1 MKIRN
6 ITVLN
11 KIEALE
17 EISKIGADRTGC
29 RLMAPKAVHRLIKI
43 YDLSPKQASILKQ
56 EMLSKGGEAAV
67 AKGVLDSSAQ
77 SSEVI
82 LMGTLRQMEELII
95 KLKMQPFG
103 LTALGEQIK
112 QVLVN
117 LEGRPVFD
125 LDCRGRTI
133 TIGSRTQVM
142 GILNVTPDSFSD
154 GGKYYDP
161 GMALERA
168 LRMVEEGADI
178 IDLGG
183 ESTRPGYTPVEPE
196 EELKRVMPVLKRLV
210 RDIPVPVSVDT
221 CKSAVAEAA
230 LVEGAHIIND
240 QWALRYDHRM
250 AEVVARHGAPLILM
264 HNQKGTEY
272 RELMGD
278 IIEYFNESIACGMEA
293 GIDRNKMIVD
303 PGIGFGKN
311 PEQNIQVMSRL
322 AELECLGLPVLIG
335 TSRKSLIGKVL
346 ELPVEQRME
355 GTAATVS
362 VGISNGADIIRV
374 HDVKEMSRV
383 ARMTDSMVRRKIS
396 GGHSNG

>member
-11 KIEALE
+11 KREALE
-17 EISKIGADRTGC
+17 EISRIGADSTGC

-43 YDLSPKQASILKQ
+43 YGLSPKQATILKQ

-67 AKGVLDSSAQ
+67 ARGVLDSSAQ

-82 LMGTLRQMEELII
+82 LMGTLRQMEELIN

-103 LTALGEQIK
+103 LPALGRQIK
-112 QVLVN
+112 QVLAN

-125 LDCRGRTI
+125 LDCRGKKVTVGNRTL
-133 TIGSRTQVM
+133 VM

-154 GGKYYDP
+154 GGRYYDP
-161 GMALERA
+161 GMALDRA
-168 LRMVEEGADI
+168 LGMVEEGADI

-183 ESTRPGYTPVEPE
+183 ESTRPGYAPVEPE
-196 EELKRVMPVLKRLV
+196 EELKRILPVLKRLV
-210 RDIPVPVSVDT
+210 RDIPVPLSVDT
-221 CKSAVAEAA
+221 CKSLVAEAA
-230 LVEGAHIIND
+230 LEEGAHIIND
-240 QWALRYDHRM
+240 QWALRHDPRM

-264 HNQKGTEY
+264 HNQKGTAY

-278 IIEYFNESIACGMEA
+278 MIDFFNDSIDLGMEA
-293 GIDRNKMIVD
+293 GIPRDKMIVD
-303 PGIGFGKN
+303 PGIGFGKT
-311 PEQNIQVMSRL
+311 PEQNIEVMGRL
-322 AELECLGLPVLIG
+322 KELECLGLPVLIG

-346 ELPVEQRME
+346 DLPVDQRLE

-362 VGISNGADIIRV
+362 VGIANGADIIRV

-383 ARMTDSMVRRKIS
+383 ARMTDAMVRRKI
-396 GGHSNG
+396 

>member
-11 KIEALE
+11 KREALE
-17 EISKIGADRTGC
+17 EISRIGAESTGC

-43 YDLSPKQASILKQ
+43 YGLSPKQATILKQ

-67 AKGVLDSSAQ
+67 ARGVLDSSAQ

-82 LMGTLRQMEELII
+82 LMGTLRQMEELIS

-103 LTALGEQIK
+103 LPALGRQIK
-112 QVLVN
+112 QVLDN

-125 LDCRGRTI
+125 LDCRGKKV
-133 TIGSRTQVM
+133 TIGNRTLVM

-168 LRMVEEGADI
+168 LGMVEEGADI

-183 ESTRPGYTPVEPE
+183 ESTRPGYAPVEPE
-196 EELKRVMPVLKRLV
+196 EELKRILPVLKRLV
-210 RDIPVPVSVDT
+210 RDIPVPLSVDT
-221 CKSAVAEAA
+221 CKSLVAEAA
-230 LVEGAHIIND
+230 LEEGAHIIND
-240 QWALRYDHRM
+240 QWALRQDHRM

-264 HNQKGTEY
+264 HNQKGTAY

-278 IIEYFNESIACGMEA
+278 MIDFFNDSIDRGMEA
-293 GIDRNKMIVD
+293 GIPRDKMIVD
-303 PGIGFGKN
+303 PGIGFGKT
-311 PEQNIQVMSRL
+311 PEQNIEVMGRL
-322 AELECLGLPVLIG
+322 KELECLGLPVLIG

-346 ELPVEQRME
+346 DLPVDQRLE

-362 VGISNGADIIRV
+362 VGIANGADIIRV

-383 ARMTDSMVRRKIS
+383 ARMTDAMVRRKI
-396 GGHSNG
+396 